1 MPNAPLHEDAQ
12 IESARLEAARIAREW
27 AEANEGQDAPHELL
41 TECGF
46 THCLITEEGAQ
57 RVQKGSRAMNAIL
70 TRTEN
75 QPSRCQLR
83 AATTLTNAE
92 AREMA
97 LSRLLN
103 LLEGEAQGYTH
114 EHADNTLECG
124 VELSQLA
131 RLRAARASYALATN
145 SGMRRVGRGAW
156 MRE

>member
-1 MPNAPLHEDAQ
+1 MPAAPLHEDAQ
-12 IESARLEAARIAREW
+12 IESARAEATRIAREW
-27 AEANEGQDAPHELL
+27 AEANEGQDAPHEPLS
-41 TECGF
+41 ECVV
-46 THCLITEEGAQ
+46 THCVITAEGAQ

-70 TRTEN
+70 TRNEI

-83 AATTLTNAE
+83 AATITNAE

-103 LLEGEAQGYTH
+103 LLEGEAAGYTH
-114 EHADNTLECG
+114 QHTDNTLECG

-145 SGMRRVGRGAW
+145 SNMRRVGRGAW